1 MGSIFTFKNDTGQ
14 HVRRR
19 GLCVGPIVWEPKEFP
34 VKLVNFTSD
43 TVLIAVC
50 NSFHLAIFIMP

>member
-1 MGSIFTFKNDTGQ
+1 MGNIFTFKNDTGQ

-19 GLCVGPIVWEPKEFP
+19 GLCVGPVVWELKEVP

-43 TVLIAVC
+43 TFHKAV
-50 NSFHLAIFIMP
+50 FFIMP